1 MQLPLST
8 PAHQRHE
15 LTDLLPA
22 LLAIESTLLAQLQ
35 KHHITHPDIE
45 LACYELYDQHGIDP
59 LLEIHPMRE
68 SFYQMELSNDR
79 LGEAAL
85 SESPPIPIKE
95 KGKKDTIL
103 DNPKDYILL
112 SKNHLQLFMAVALF
126 VLLLLRLLPKP

>member
-1 MQLPLST
+1 MQLPFST
-8 PAHQRHE
+8 PTHQRNE
-15 LTDLLPA
+15 LASLLPS
-22 LLAIESTLLAQLQ
+22 LLTIEPTLLAQLQ
-35 KHHITHPDIE
+35 KYYITHPDIE

-68 SFYQMELSNDR
+68 SFYQMELSNDK
-79 LGEAAL
+79 LGEATL
-85 SESPPIPIKE
+85 SEQPPTPIKE
-95 KGKKDTIL
+95 NSKKATIS